1 MPTSN
6 NVEAELQRASELLE
20 SNQPRSAEQL
30 ARAILKKS
38 PDSRKARRTLGFA
51 FLQQNRSIDAIREFE
66 RLFDETDQDP
76 VCALD
81 LARALSLAGELD
93 RAAGILNDVL
103 AKVATLTPGWFLLGD
118 VLVEQRQ
125 FAAAQSAFNQAMAN
139 DPFRVQ
145 IDQCKRSIQE
155 NDFPKTERI
164 FRHILEQDPLHV
176 EALAGMEVLAM
187 ASEQWIE
194 AERLFGLIQKRTRY
208 WPTLLLGLSQL
219 FLMTA
224 RAEHAKETLSTLVE
238 IVPDMPMA
246 WNMLGTVNEL
256 LMLNQAAIT
265 AFERSL
271 EIEPQQPRAHV
282 SIGNIQRV
290 IGNRDASE
298 NAFRAAL
305 KFEGMNGEAYWG
317 LSNLK
322 DYEFSDDEEA
332 AMRASL
338 RRDSQSI
345 FNAAPMYFALATA
358 CEHRD
363 EYSAAFDNYSKG
375 NALQKQYSVFD
386 SGLFKEE
393 IDRIQKVFDTATLNR
408 DTQAEYSVDAPI
420 FIVGMPRTGSTLVEQ
435 ILASHSQVDA
445 TMELPFIEQFV
456 GELSG
461 RAAELGPYPESIAA
475 IDPVSFDGFAE
486 RYLSSAKIYRSGA
499 PRFLDKMP
507 NNFVHIGLIH
517 LMLPAAVFI
526 DVSRHPLDTCLSVF
540 KQRFAVGQQ
549 FSYALDDIANYYRGY
564 RQLMAHWNEVL
575 PGKTYTLIY
584 ENLVADPETE
594 IRALLEFCDLRFEE
608 ACLSPEKTSRS
619 IRTPSSEQVR
629 QAISTQRIGY
639 WKHFEDQMSPI
650 REELRAE
657 SIAHEELITAHKVL
671 PNSA

>member
-1 MPTSN
+1 VPTSD
-6 NVEAELQRASELLE
+6 NVEAELQRASKLLE

-30 ARAILKKS
+30 ARTILKKS
-38 PDSRKARRTLGFA
+38 PDSKKARRTLGFA
-51 FLQQNRSIDAIREFE
+51 FLQQDRTIDAIREFE
-66 RLFDETDQDP
+66 RLSKETNQDP
-76 VCALD
+76 ICVLD
-81 LARALSLAGELD
+81 LARALSQAGELD
-93 RAAGILNDVL
+93 RAAEILKDVT
-103 AKVATLTPGWFLLGD
+103 AKVTTLTPGWFLLGD

-125 FAAAQSAFNQAMAN
+125 FAAAHSAFNQAIAN

-155 NDFPKTERI
+155 NDFPKADRI

-194 AERLFGLIQKRTRY
+194 AERLFTLIQKRTRY

-219 FLMTA
+219 FLMTS

-238 IVPDMPMA
+238 IVPNMPMA
-246 WNMLGTVNEL
+246 WNMLGTVHEL
-256 LMLNQAAIT
+256 LMQNKDAIA
-265 AFERSL
+265 AFEHSL
-271 EIEPQQPRAHV
+271 QIDPQQPRAHV

-322 DYEFSDDEEA
+322 DYEFSADEEA

-338 RRDSQSI
+338 NRDSQSI

-358 CEHRD
+358 CEHRED
-363 EYSAAFDNYSKG
+363 YSAAFDNYSKG
-375 NALQKQYSVFD
+375 NALQKQYSAFD

-393 IDRIQKVFDTATLNR
+393 IDRIQKVFDAALLSR
-408 DTQAEYSVDAPI
+408 ETQPECSAEAPI

-445 TMELPFIEQFV
+445 TMELPFVEQFV
-456 GELSG
+456 SELSN
-461 RAAELGPYPESIAA
+461 RAAELGPYPESISAL
-475 IDPVSFDGFAE
+475 DPVSFDDFAE

-499 PRFLDKMP
+499 ARFLDKMP

-517 LMLPAAVFI
+517 LMFPEAVFV

-549 FSYALDDIANYYRGY
+549 FSYALEDIANYYRGY
-564 RQLMAHWNEVL
+564 RQLMEHWNKML
-575 PGKTYTLIY
+575 PGKIHTLIY
-584 ENLVADPETE
+584 ENLVSDPDAE
-594 IRALLEFCDLRFEE
+594 IRALLEFCDLGFEE
-608 ACLSPEKTSRS
+608 ACLSPEKNNRE

-629 QAISTQRIGY
+629 QAISARRVGY
-639 WKHFEDQMSPI
+639 WKHFEDQMDSI
-650 REELRAE
+650 REELSDE
-657 SIAHEELITAHKVL
+657 SIAHEQLIAAH
-671 PNSA
+671 